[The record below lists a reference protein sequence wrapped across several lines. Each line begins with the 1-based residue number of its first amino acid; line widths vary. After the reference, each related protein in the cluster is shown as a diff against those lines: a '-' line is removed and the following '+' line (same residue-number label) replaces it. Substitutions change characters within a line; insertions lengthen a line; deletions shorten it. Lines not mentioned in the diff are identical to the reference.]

1 MRRRLV
7 LGLALIAATGCAGA
21 PAQRRPVPEAT
32 CPALRFPVFA
42 ETEDPCA
49 ATDVGGAGEPPS
61 CVPQRS
67 RGRLL
72 VQDDDLGLRV
82 FQACRDQP
90 SAERG
95 RTVDVDPRR
104 VMVERMGR
112 RPADPHE
119 LAVAAD
125 RLPRRGSR
133 HGVTDIDACPGTGGP
148 HRDRRAGLCVTVL
161 LPDRDLPAVLRML
174 SSALRDVGDACLPLT
189 VELGVPPA
197 CLPGPLIPVGSSK

>member
-1 MRRRLV
+1 VRRRLV
-7 LGLALIAATGCAGA
+7 LGLALIAATDCAGA
-21 PAQRRPVPEAT
+21 PARRRPVPEAT

-49 ATDVGGAGEPPS
+49 AADVGAGEPPS
-61 CVPQRS
+61 CVPERS

-90 SAERG
+90 SAERD

-104 VMVERMGR
+104 VMVERMGSR
-112 RPADPHE
+112 QPDLHE

-125 RLPRRGSR
+125 GLPRRGR
-133 HGVTDIDACPGTGGP
+133 HGATDIEQCPGTGGP
-148 HRDRRAGLCVTVL
+148 KRNSHASLCVTVL
-161 LPDRDLPAVLRML
+161 LPDRDLPTVLRML
-174 SSALRDVGDACLPLT
+174 SSALRDLGDVCLPLT

-197 CLPGPLIPVGSSK
+197 CLPGPLMPAAGSLK